1 MHVYDVLKRPI
12 VTEKSN
18 AQAGAANQYSF
29 EVDPR
34 ANKMQVKDA
43 VETAFNVKVAAVNII
58 SIPAKKGRY
67 GRMIVTKKPARRKA
81 VVTLMPGNTIQ
92 FFEGV

>member
-18 AQAGAANQYSF
+18 AQADATNQYTF
-29 EVDPR
+29 EVDRR

-43 VETAFNVKVAAVNII
+43 VETVFNVKVMEVNIVN
-58 SIPAKKGRY
+58 IPAKRGRY
-67 GRMIVTKKPARRKA
+67 GRLMVTKKSAFKKA
-81 VVTLMPGNTIQ
+81 LVTLAPGNTIE

>member
-12 VTEKSN
+12 VTEKTN
-18 AQAGAANQYSF
+18 AQAGADNQYTF
-29 EVDPR
+29 EVDGR

-43 VETAFNVKVAAVNII
+43 VETAFNVKVMEVNIVN
-58 SIPAKKGRY
+58 IPAKKGRY
-67 GRMIVTKKPARRKA
+67 GRLMVTKKSAIKKA
-81 VVTLMPGNTIQ
+81 VVTLASGSTIQ

>member
-1 MHVYDVLKRPI
+1 MHVYDVIKRPI

-18 AQAGAANQYSF
+18 AQADANKQYTF
-29 EVDPR
+29 EVDRR

-43 VETAFNVKVAAVNII
+43 VETVFSVRVLDVNIVN
-58 SIPAKKGRY
+58 IPPKKGRY
-67 GRMIVTKKPARRKA
+67 GRLMVTKKPAFKKA
-81 VVTLMPGNTIQ
+81 VVTLAPGSSIQ

>member
-12 VTEKSN
+12 VTEKTN
-18 AQAGAANQYSF
+18 AQVGADNQYTF
-29 EVDPR
+29 EVDRR

-43 VETAFNVKVAAVNII
+43 VETAFNVAVTEVNIVN
-58 SIPAKKGRY
+58 IPAKKGRY
-67 GRMIVTKKPARRKA
+67 GRLLVTKKPAYKKA
-81 VVTLMPGNTIQ
+81 VVTLAPGSTIQ

>member
-1 MHVYDVLKRPI
+1 MHVYDVLKRPV

-18 AQAGAANQYSF
+18 AQADAGNKYTF
-29 EVDPR
+29 EVDRR
-34 ANKMQVKDA
+34 ANKMQVRDA
-43 VETAFNVKVAAVNII
+43 VETAFNVKVLEVNII

-67 GRMIVTKKPARRKA
+67 GRTTVTKKSAFKKA
-81 VVTLMPGNTIQ
+81 VVTLAPGNAIQ

>member
-1 MHVYDVLKRPI
+1 MHVYDVLKRPV

-18 AQAGAANQYSF
+18 AQAGADNQYTF
-29 EVDPR
+29 EVDRR

-43 VETAFNVKVAAVNII
+43 VETAFNVTVLEVNIVNI
-58 SIPAKKGRY
+58 KPKIGRY
-67 GRMIVTKKPARRKA
+67 GRTMVIKKSAMKKA
-81 VVTLMPGNTIQ
+81 VVTLAPGNTIQ

>member
-1 MHVYDVLKRPI
+1 MHVYDIIKRPI

-18 AQAGAANQYSF
+18 AQAGADNQFTF
-29 EVDPR
+29 EVDRR

-43 VETAFNVKVAAVNII
+43 VETVFNVKVLEVNIVNI
-58 SIPAKKGRY
+58 QPKYGRY
-67 GRMIVTKKPARRKA
+67 GRATVIKKSGMKKA
-81 VVTLMPGNTIQ
+81 VVTLAPGNSIQ